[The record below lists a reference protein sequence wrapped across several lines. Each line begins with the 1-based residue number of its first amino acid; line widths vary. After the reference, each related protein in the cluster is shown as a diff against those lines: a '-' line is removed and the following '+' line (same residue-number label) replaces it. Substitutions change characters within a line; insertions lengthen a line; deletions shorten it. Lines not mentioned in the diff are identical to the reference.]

1 MMTAPAK
8 KSKQVT
14 DESFATVKQLY
25 AHKLPVKD
33 ISKLTGHG
41 RSTINKMVHFD
52 TKAEYDQWRS
62 KDWEKQKRKKEERA
76 MPTIEQLVLE
86 AAHEPTEKELLAQIL
101 DELRKLTRGL

>member
-62 KDWEKQKRKKEERA
+62 KEWEKQKQKREERA
-76 MPTIEQLVLE
+76 LPTVEQLVLAVHE
-86 AAHEPTEKELLAQIL
+86 ATEKELLAQIL